1 MIDDSK
7 HSREA
12 YRVEQSLAARH
23 YEKEIKLLER
33 KVKVLSDMLI
43 MCEGYISVHDKSG
56 DMVERINE
64 ALKEVGKL

>member
-12 YRVEQSLAARH
+12 YRVEQSLTARH